1 MSFVFVFYFEI
12 GYYHVVLTG
21 LTIWSLLALSSQKCA
36 CLCLPRA
43 EIEGVYHQAGLGALK
58 IFFSPLR
65 QGLTVYLLT

>member
-1 MSFVFVFYFEI
+1 MCSSDLEGEQLQTKTRQMSFVFVFYFEI

-43 EIEGVYHQAGLGALK
+43 EIEGVYHHA
-58 IFFSPLR
+58 
-65 QGLTVYLLT
+65 